1 MGGAF
6 LGRGGRAR
14 LSPLATKE
22 LILYHRCMSDAQ
34 QIADMYFEELRE
46 RAEREG
52 IDAALHVAAMT
63 LAFYQNSAS
72 TGFHRRQGP
81 LLVTPTTEVNGPEE
95 P

>member
-1 MGGAF
+1 
-6 LGRGGRAR
+6 
-14 LSPLATKE
+14 
-22 LILYHRCMSDAQ
+22 MSDVQ

-52 IDAALHVAAMT
+52 IDAALHVAAMM

-72 TGFHRRQGP
+72 TGFHRRRGP
-81 LLVTPTTEVNGPEE
+81 LLVTPATEVNGPEE

>member
-1 MGGAF
+1 
-6 LGRGGRAR
+6 
-14 LSPLATKE
+14 
-22 LILYHRCMSDAQ
+22 MSEPQ

>member
-1 MGGAF
+1 
-6 LGRGGRAR
+6 
-14 LSPLATKE
+14 
-22 LILYHRCMSDAQ
+22 MSDAQ

-81 LLVTPTTEVNGPEE
+81 LLVTPKTEVNGPEE

>member
-1 MGGAF
+1 
-6 LGRGGRAR
+6 
-14 LSPLATKE
+14 
-22 LILYHRCMSDAQ
+22 MSDSQ

-72 TGFHRRQGP
+72 TGFHRRQGRCWSRRR
-81 LLVTPTTEVNGPEE
+81 LEVNGPEE
-95 P
+95 R